1 MTKEQIRTK
10 FDRWAERVGH
20 TPLENDLD
28 NATLLLSY
36 DDKQTS
42 TTFSTVAVYAVAVHT
57 DHVHVF
63 LFSVQTVWQLDAQGD
78 ADKVLDERYR
88 VISAI
93 FVNLLCGFSMPLY
106 GKGRVLCL
114 SRRFARFFRIVRN
127 FSVVYFAAVC
137 YNE

>member
-20 TPLENDLD
+20 TPLENDFD

-42 TTFSTVAVYAVAVHT
+42 TTFSTVAVYAVAVHI

-63 LFSVQTVWQLDAQGD
+63 LLSVRTAWQLDERGNTGE
-78 ADKVLDERYR
+78 VLDERYR
-88 VISAI
+88 VIVA
-93 FVNLLCGFSMPLY
+93 F
-106 GKGRVLCL
+106 
-114 SRRFARFFRIVRN
+114 
-127 FSVVYFAAVC
+127 
-137 YNE
+137 

>member
-10 FDRWAERVGH
+10 FDRWAERVEH

-28 NATLLLSY
+28 NATLLLPY

-42 TTFSTVAVYAVAVHT
+42 TTLSTVAVYAVAVHT

-78 ADKVLDERYR
+78 AGKVLDERYR
-88 VISAI
+88 AI
-93 FVNLLCGFSMPLY
+93 VAF
-106 GKGRVLCL
+106 
-114 SRRFARFFRIVRN
+114 
-127 FSVVYFAAVC
+127 
-137 YNE
+137 

>member
-10 FDRWAERVGH
+10 FDRWAERVWH

-42 TTFSTVAVYAVAVHT
+42 TTLSTVAVYAVAVHT

-63 LFSVQTVWQLDAQGD
+63 LFSAQTVWQLDAQNDTG
-78 ADKVLDERYR
+78 KVLDERYR
-88 VISAI
+88 VMVA
-93 FVNLLCGFSMPLY
+93 F
-106 GKGRVLCL
+106 
-114 SRRFARFFRIVRN
+114 
-127 FSVVYFAAVC
+127 
-137 YNE
+137 

>member
-1 MTKEQIRTK
+1 MNRPAKICYDMSKEGITMTKEQIRTK

-42 TTFSTVAVYAVAVHT
+42 TTLSTVAVYAVAVHT

-63 LFSVQTVWQLDAQGD
+63 LFSVCTAWRLDARDDTG
-78 ADKVLDERYR
+78 KVLDERYR
-88 VISAI
+88 VIVA
-93 FVNLLCGFSMPLY
+93 F
-106 GKGRVLCL
+106 
-114 SRRFARFFRIVRN
+114 
-127 FSVVYFAAVC
+127 
-137 YNE
+137 

>member
-10 FDRWAERVGH
+10 FDRWAERVEH
-20 TPLENDLD
+20 TPFENDLD

-63 LFSVQTVWQLDAQGD
+63 LFSAHTAWQLD
-78 ADKVLDERYR
+78 ERGNTGKCLMR
-88 VISAI
+88 GIGLLWR
-93 FVNLLCGFSMPLY
+93 FNLLYSLHLVILNRNRKCAWH
-106 GKGRVLCL
+106 LCRRL
-114 SRRFARFFRIVRN
+114 LLTLRRFRN
-127 FSVVYFAAVC
+127 RVSAHFQPYL
-137 YNE
+137 

>member
-1 MTKEQIRTK
+1 MNRPAKICYDMSKEGVAMTKEQIRTK

-42 TTFSTVAVYAVAVHT
+42 TTLSTVAVYAVAVHT

-63 LFSVQTVWQLDAQGD
+63 FVFCA
-78 ADKVLDERYR
+78 YR
-88 VISAI
+88 
-93 FVNLLCGFSMPLY
+93 L
-106 GKGRVLCL
+106 
-114 SRRFARFFRIVRN
+114 
-127 FSVVYFAAVC
+127 AA
-137 YNE
+137 

>member
-10 FDRWAERVGH
+10 FGRWAGRVGH

-42 TTFSTVAVYAVAVHT
+42 TTLSTVAVYAVAVHT

-63 LFSVQTVWQLDAQGD
+63 LFSARTAWQLDERGD
-78 ADKVLDERYR
+78 AGETLEE
-88 VISAI
+88 
-93 FVNLLCGFSMPLY
+93 
-106 GKGRVLCL
+106 
-114 SRRFARFFRIVRN
+114 N
-127 FSVVYFAAVC
+127 FKLILAV
-137 YNE
+137 

>member
-20 TPLENDLD
+20 TPFENDLD
-28 NATLLLSY
+28 NTTLLLSY

-63 LFSVQTVWQLDAQGD
+63 LFSVQTVWQLDKRGNTG
-78 ADKVLDERYR
+78 KVLDERYR
-88 VISAI
+88 VIVA
-93 FVNLLCGFSMPLY
+93 F
-106 GKGRVLCL
+106 
-114 SRRFARFFRIVRN
+114 
-127 FSVVYFAAVC
+127 
-137 YNE
+137 

>member
-1 MTKEQIRTK
+1 MVDHRALNGFIDHIIKRCGKNVRKILNRPAKICYDMSKEGITMTKEQIRTK

-20 TPLENDLD
+20 TPFENDLD

-63 LFSVQTVWQLDAQGD
+63 LFSVQTVWQLDAQDDTG
-78 ADKVLDERYR
+78 KVLDERYR
-88 VISAI
+88 VIVA
-93 FVNLLCGFSMPLY
+93 L
-106 GKGRVLCL
+106 
-114 SRRFARFFRIVRN
+114 
-127 FSVVYFAAVC
+127 
-137 YNE
+137 